1 MRQMEKKFESELA
14 GQVARRHKNPLRSR
28 TNVLLTAVVSCVVM
42 VAAAAAVL
50 SMQASAYLGEPTVYT
65 NVFYGEDYLVDVD
78 GTVTYTSDAPIDDD
92 FLVKRSSE
100 LKWIE
105 FDTPGLSTVDYTKA
119 AYSVNVK
126 LRDISAF
133 PAGVAG
139 MVVADLDITG
149 FTTWSP
155 WIASASLSINDVE
168 VLTYSVITLGELPF
182 MTSSYDSETGTVSAQ
197 VTLPDGII
205 YNPGDQVS
213 IFVMFKTVEV
223 GLTVSGSDVGFP
235 EYQVPI
241 VPIEE

>member
-1 MRQMEKKFESELA
+1 MEKKFESELA

-28 TNVLLTAVVSCVVM
+28 ANVLLAAVVSCVVM

-50 SMQASAYLGEPTVYT
+50 SMQASAYLGEPTEYT
-65 NVFYGEDYLVDVD
+65 NAFYGEDYLINVD
-78 GTVTYTSDAPIDDD
+78 GTATYTSDAPVDDD
-92 FLVKRSSE
+92 FLVKRTSE

-105 FDTPGLSTVDYTKA
+105 FNTPGLSTVDYTKA
-119 AYSVNVK
+119 VYSVNVK
-126 LRDISAF
+126 LKDMSAF
-133 PAGVAG
+133 PAGVVG
-139 MVVADLDITG
+139 MVVADLDVTG

-155 WIASASLSINDVE
+155 WIASATLSINDVE
-168 VLTYSVITLGELPF
+168 AMTYGGITLGELPF

-197 VTLPDGII
+197 MTLPDGII